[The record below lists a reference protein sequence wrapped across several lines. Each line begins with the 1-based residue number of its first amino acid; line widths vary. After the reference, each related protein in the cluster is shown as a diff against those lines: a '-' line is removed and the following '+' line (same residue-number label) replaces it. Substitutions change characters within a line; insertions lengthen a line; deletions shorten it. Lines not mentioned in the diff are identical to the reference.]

1 MDRIPGERCKN
12 KLHVCPWSLK
22 RFEPCNSLEVRSM
35 MFDLNEEIDSGI
47 GGEWIA
53 NVI

>member
-1 MDRIPGERCKN
+1 
-12 KLHVCPWSLK
+12 
-22 RFEPCNSLEVRSM
+22 M

-53 NVI
+53 NVIWVGDNVDVIVESGIDEQLWLLLVDKMVHII